1 MTDDKNLVDAYAS
14 IYKKK
19 ESEEIS
25 EIAVTGTLAA
35 MKGIGMAAKLAKGAK
50 IASKVGTIAQGV
62 GAVRDAAAPRGKG
75 QMNPQQNEEVVNEI
89 AAAPIA
95 AGMAAKKVTGAVGGA
110 AKAVGGAVKDV
121 AMQAAKKPP
130 VIKKTTINASRKP
143 NGKMVEDVAITH
155 LDGSTTEVVDV
166 VKSEPLGN
174 PDEKLASRLWDQI
187 AANLDTLGEMYGAT
201 YDVVELDEKKKLDK
215 VGEEDEDVDNDGD
228 VDDSDSYIKNK
239 RDAIGKAMGEKKG
252 KKKDKDMKE
261 EAEQIDEVDCWD
273 THKKVGMKKKGNKMV
288 NDCRPKNESFNVKS
302 PVTFS
307 KPSEEVVEETISSEQ
322 FEKHASYT
330 TYAHRK
336 IAWETFDMTENREY
350 SHNPE
355 KYHDS
360 KGNPK
365 DMEMDKP
372 YRKRSKAAR
381 MKDPERGINSPAFK
395 KFMADR
401 GM

>member
-35 MKGIGMAAKLAKGAK
+35 LKGASMAAKLAKGAK
-50 IASKVGTIAQGV
+50 IASKVGTIAQSV

-95 AGMAAKKVTGAVGGA
+95 AGMAAKKVTSAVGGA

-121 AMQAAKKPP
+121 AMQAAKKAP
-130 VIKKTTINASRKP
+130 VTKTTTINASRKP

-228 VDDSDSYIKNK
+228 VDESDSYIKNK
-239 RDAIGKAMGEKKG
+239 RDKIGKAMG

-261 EAEQIDEVDCWD
+261 ETEQIDEVDCWD

-307 KPSEEVVEETISSEQ
+307 KPSEEVAEETISTEQ

-330 TYAHRK
+330 TYAHKK
-336 IAWETFDMTENREY
+336 IAWNTFDFQENYRAMR
-350 SHNPE
+350 NPE
-355 KYHDS
+355 KY
-360 KGNPK
+360 
-365 DMEMDKP
+365 EDKP
-372 YRKRSKAAR
+372 EDEMSSDEKRKKR
-381 MKDPERGINSPAFK
+381 MNDPKTGINSPAFK
-395 KFMADR
+395 EFMR
-401 GM
+401 KQGM

>member
-19 ESEEIS
+19 ESEEVN
-25 EIAVTGTLAA
+25 EIAPAIPLAL
-35 MKGIGMAAKLAKGAK
+35 KGAGMMAKLAKGAK

-95 AGMAAKKVTGAVGGA
+95 AGMAAKKVTSAVGGA

-121 AMQAAKKPP
+121 AMQAAKKAP
-130 VIKKTTINASRKP
+130 VTKTTTINASRKP

-360 KGNPK
+360 EGNPK

-372 YRKRSKAAR
+372 YSKRSKAAR
-381 MKDPERGINSPAFK
+381 MKDPKRGINSPAFK

>member
-14 IYKKK
+14 IYNKK
-19 ESEEIS
+19 EEDKEQVNEVAPI
-25 EIAVTGTLAA
+25 VAA
-35 MKGIGMAAKLAKGAK
+35 GIGLGKKLLMNKAKDAAVGLAKR
-50 IASKVGTIAQGV
+50 GV
-62 GAVRDAAAPRGKG
+62 G
-75 QMNPQQNEEVVNEI
+75 MLNPKKDQQQTEEVVNEI
-89 AAAPIA
+89 AAAPVAGA
-95 AGMAAKKVTGAVGGA
+95 AMVAKKTT
-110 AKAVGGAVKDV
+110 KAVGNTVNKVAGAVKDV
-121 AMQAAKKPP
+121 AMTAAKRPDVNKST
-130 VIKKTTINASRKP
+130 VINASRKP

-201 YDVVELDEKKKLDK
+201 YDVVELNEKKKLDA
-215 VGEEDEDVDNDGD
+215 VGKEDEDVDNDGD

-307 KPSEEVVEETISSEQ
+307 KPSEEVVEETISEEQ

-336 IAWETFDMTENREY
+336 IAWDTFDMTENREY

-360 KGNPK
+360 EGYDKK
-365 DMEMDKP
+365 LERDKP
-372 YRKRSKAAR
+372 KRKRSREAR
-381 MKDPERGINSPAFK
+381 MADPDTGINSPAFK
-395 KFMADR
+395 KFMRDR

>member
-14 IYKKK
+14 IYNKK
-19 ESEEIS
+19 EEDKEQVNEVAPI
-25 EIAVTGTLAA
+25 VAA
-35 MKGIGMAAKLAKGAK
+35 GIGLGKKLLMNKAKDAAVGLAKR
-50 IASKVGTIAQGV
+50 GV
-62 GAVRDAAAPRGKG
+62 G
-75 QMNPQQNEEVVNEI
+75 MLNPKKDQQQTEEVVNEI
-89 AAAPIA
+89 AAAPVAGA
-95 AGMAAKKVTGAVGGA
+95 AMVAKKTT
-110 AKAVGGAVKDV
+110 KAVGNTVNKVAGAVKDV
-121 AMQAAKKPP
+121 AMTAAKRPDVNKST
-130 VIKKTTINASRKP
+130 VINASRKP

-201 YDVVELDEKKKLDK
+201 YDVVELNEKKKLDA
-215 VGEEDEDVDNDGD
+215 VGKEDEDVDNDGD

-252 KKKDKDMKE
+252 KKKDEDMKE

-307 KPSEEVVEETISSEQ
+307 KPSEEVVEETISEEQ

-336 IAWETFDMTENREY
+336 IAWDTFDMTENREY

-360 KGNPK
+360 EGYDKK
-365 DMEMDKP
+365 LERDKP
-372 YRKRSKAAR
+372 KSKRSRAAR
-381 MKDPERGINSPAFK
+381 MADPDTGINSPAFK
-395 KFMADR
+395 KFMRDR

>member
-14 IYKKK
+14 IYNKK
-19 ESEEIS
+19 EEDKEQVNEVAPI
-25 EIAVTGTLAA
+25 VAA
-35 MKGIGMAAKLAKGAK
+35 GIGLGKKLLMNKAKDAAVGLAKR
-50 IASKVGTIAQGV
+50 GV
-62 GAVRDAAAPRGKG
+62 G
-75 QMNPQQNEEVVNEI
+75 MLNPKKDQQQTEEVVNEI
-89 AAAPIA
+89 AAVPVAGA
-95 AGMAAKKVTGAVGGA
+95 AMVAKKTTKAVGNTIN
-110 AKAVGGAVKDV
+110 KVGGAVKDV
-121 AMQAAKKPP
+121 AMKAATKAP
-130 VIKKTTINASRKP
+130 VTKTTTINASRKP

-201 YDVVELDEKKKLDK
+201 YDVVELNEKKKLDA
-215 VGEEDEDVDNDGD
+215 VGKEDEDVDNDGD

-261 EAEQIDEVDCWD
+261 ETEQIDEVDCWD

-307 KPSEEVVEETISSEQ
+307 KPSEEVVEETISEEQ

-336 IAWETFDMTENREY
+336 IAWDTFDMTENREY

-360 KGNPK
+360 EGYDKK
-365 DMEMDKP
+365 LERDKP
-372 YRKRSKAAR
+372 KRKRSREAR
-381 MKDPERGINSPAFK
+381 MADPDTGINSPAFK
-395 KFMADR
+395 KFMRDR

>member
-19 ESEEIS
+19 ESEEVN
-25 EIAVTGTLAA
+25 EIAPAIPLAL
-35 MKGIGMAAKLAKGAK
+35 KGAGMMAKLAKGAK

-75 QMNPQQNEEVVNEI
+75 QMNPQQNEEVVNE
-89 AAAPIA
+89 ALPAVA
-95 AGMAAKKVTGAVGGA
+95 AGMAVKNTAKAVGGA
-110 AKAVGGAVKDV
+110 AKSVGGAVKDV
-121 AMQAAKKPP
+121 AMQAAKKAP
-130 VIKKTTINASRKP
+130 VTKTTTINASRKP

-302 PVTFS
+302 PVIFS
-307 KPSEEVVEETISSEQ
+307 KPSEEVVEETISTEQ

-360 KGNPK
+360 EGNPK

-372 YRKRSKAAR
+372 YRERSKAAR
-381 MKDPERGINSPAFK
+381 MKDPKRGINSPAFK
-395 KFMADR
+395 EFMR
-401 GM
+401 KQGM

>member
-14 IYKKK
+14 IYNKK
-19 ESEEIS
+19 EEDKEQVNEVAPI
-25 EIAVTGTLAA
+25 VAA
-35 MKGIGMAAKLAKGAK
+35 GIGLGKKLLMNKAKDAAVGLAKR
-50 IASKVGTIAQGV
+50 GV
-62 GAVRDAAAPRGKG
+62 G
-75 QMNPQQNEEVVNEI
+75 MLNPKKDQQQTEEVVNEI
-89 AAAPIA
+89 AAAPVAGA
-95 AGMAAKKVTGAVGGA
+95 AMVAKKTT
-110 AKAVGGAVKDV
+110 KAVGNTVNKVAGAVKDV
-121 AMQAAKKPP
+121 AMTAAKRPDVNKST
-130 VIKKTTINASRKP
+130 VINASRKP

-201 YDVVELDEKKKLDK
+201 YDVVELNEKKKLDA
-215 VGEEDEDVDNDGD
+215 VGKEDEDVDNDGD

-307 KPSEEVVEETISSEQ
+307 KPSEEVVEETISEEQ

-336 IAWETFDMTENREY
+336 IAWDTFDMTENREY

-360 KGNPK
+360 EGYDKK
-365 DMEMDKP
+365 LERDKP
-372 YRKRSKAAR
+372 KSKRSRAAR
-381 MKDPERGINSPAFK
+381 MADPDTGINSPAFK
-395 KFMADR
+395 KFMRDR

>member
-19 ESEEIS
+19 ESEEVN
-25 EIAVTGTLAA
+25 EIAPAIPLAL
-35 MKGIGMAAKLAKGAK
+35 KGAGMMAKLAKGAK

-75 QMNPQQNEEVVNEI
+75 QMNPQQNEEVVNE
-89 AAAPIA
+89 ALPAVA
-95 AGMAAKKVTGAVGGA
+95 AGMAVKNTAKAVGGA
-110 AKAVGGAVKDV
+110 VNKVGGAVKDV
-121 AMQAAKKPP
+121 AMQAAKKAP
-130 VIKKTTINASRKP
+130 VTKTTTINASRKP

-302 PVTFS
+302 PVIFS
-307 KPSEEVVEETISSEQ
+307 KPSEEVVEETISTEQ

-336 IAWETFDMTENREY
+336 IAWDTFDMTENREY

-360 KGNPK
+360 EGNPK

-372 YRKRSKAAR
+372 YRERSKAAR
-381 MKDPERGINSPAFK
+381 MKDPKRGINSPAFK
-395 KFMADR
+395 EFMR
-401 GM
+401 KQGM

>member
-35 MKGIGMAAKLAKGAK
+35 MKGIGVAAKLAKGAK

-75 QMNPQQNEEVVNEI
+75 QMNPQQNEEVVNE
-89 AAAPIA
+89 ALPAVA
-95 AGMAAKKVTGAVGGA
+95 AGMAVKNTAKAVGGA
-110 AKAVGGAVKDV
+110 AKSVGGAVKDV
-121 AMQAAKKPP
+121 AMQAAKKAP
-130 VIKKTTINASRKP
+130 VTKTTTINASRKP

-302 PVTFS
+302 PVIFS
-307 KPSEEVVEETISSEQ
+307 KPSEEVVEETISTEQ

-360 KGNPK
+360 EGNPK

-372 YRKRSKAAR
+372 YSKRSKAAR
-381 MKDPERGINSPAFK
+381 MKDPKRGINSPAFK

>member
-75 QMNPQQNEEVVNEI
+75 QMNPQQNEEVVNE
-89 AAAPIA
+89 ALPAVA
-95 AGMAAKKVTGAVGGA
+95 AGMAVKNTAKAVGGA
-110 AKAVGGAVKDV
+110 AKSVGGAVKDV
-121 AMQAAKKPP
+121 AMQAAKKAP
-130 VIKKTTINASRKP
+130 VTKTTTINASRKP

-302 PVTFS
+302 PVIFS
-307 KPSEEVVEETISSEQ
+307 KPSEEVVEETISTEQ

-360 KGNPK
+360 EGNPK

-372 YRKRSKAAR
+372 YRERSKAAR
-381 MKDPERGINSPAFK
+381 MKDPKRGINSPAFK
-395 KFMADR
+395 EFMR
-401 GM
+401 KQGM

>member
-1 MTDDKNLVDAYAS
+1 MADDKNLVDAYTS
-14 IYKKK
+14 IYNKK
-19 ESEEIS
+19 EESSEKLNEGVGSALMAANTALEIGKGVKNVVTGIKDKITGANEKVVPASQEGKMKKANEEFVS
-25 EIAVTGTLAA
+25 EIKAPPNQDLEKRIDKIEDKTMTPVQKVIKTLT
-35 MKGIGMAAKLAKGAK
+35 K
-50 IASKVGTIAQGV
+50 
-62 GAVRDAAAPRGKG
+62 RP
-75 QMNPQQNEEVVNEI
+75 VVY
-89 AAAPIA
+89 
-95 AGMAAKKVTGAVGGA
+95 AKKT
-110 AKAVGGAVKDV
+110 
-121 AMQAAKKPP
+121 
-130 VIKKTTINASRKP
+130 N
-143 NGKMVEDVAITH
+143 EDVAITH
-155 LDGSTTEVVDV
+155 LDGSTTEIVDV
-166 VKSEPLGN
+166 VKPEALG
-174 PDEKLASRLWDQI
+174 DADSKLASRLWDQV
-187 AANLDTLGEMYGAT
+187 AANLDTLGEMYGASF
-201 YDVVELDEKKKLDK
+201 DVFELNEKKEKKLDP
-215 VGEEDEDVDNDGD
+215 VGKEDEDVDNDGD

>member
-121 AMQAAKKPP
+121 AMQAAKKAP

-239 RDAIGKAMGEKKG
+239 REKIGKAMGKKNG
-252 KKKDKDMKE
+252 KKKDEDMKE

-302 PVTFS
+302 PVVFS
-307 KPSEEVVEETISSEQ
+307 KPSEKVVEESISEET
-322 FEKHASYT
+322 FEKHASSISR
-330 TYAHRK
+330 AHRA
-336 IAWETFDMTENREY
+336 I
-350 SHNPE
+350 
-355 KYHDS
+355 
-360 KGNPK
+360 
-365 DMEMDKP
+365 
-372 YRKRSKAAR
+372 
-381 MKDPERGINSPAFK
+381 K
-395 KFMADR
+395 K
-401 GM
+401 